1 MPSWRWSE
9 RSVEGSTSLDLR
21 LFDALPRLMENLDVA
36 RTLTE
41 LADLLEIQGA
51 SPFRIRAYRNAVN
64 TINSLS
70 RPLKDMVEAGED
82 LTELPSIGKSVAK
95 YIGEFLDTGSISRLE
110 EVAAEFPRSLV
121 ELMRLDGVGPKKARK
136 LFEQLD
142 VRTVDDLAA
151 ALEIGR
157 VQEIDGFGVKSA
169 GKIVRAIEDHRK
181 HTGRFQIH
189 ETERLIA
196 GVLEHMQAAPGVG
209 RIEVAGSLRRRKETI
224 GDVDILAE
232 LEGDGT
238 PVVDHFVSFSG
249 AERVEGAGNTKGSI
263 VLHSGLQVDL
273 RVIPSRSFGA
283 ALQYFSGSKEHNVA
297 VRARAVRQGLRVNE
311 WGVFRVPERE
321 DDEPLGKEDGERL
334 AGDTEQGVY
343 EVLGMSWVPPE
354 LREDRGEVEA
364 ACGGELPELVSL
376 ADMRGDLQ
384 MHSTWSD
391 GKASVEEMARACLE
405 RGYEYFALTDHSQA
419 MAMVQGLTPARA
431 REQWSEIEEVQEL
444 VPGIRILKS
453 VEVDILRDG
462 SLDMPDD
469 VLEQLDLVVI
479 SVHSFMDQNR
489 KTMTERVLRAMQH
502 PSVDIL
508 AHPTGRRISR
518 REPFE
523 LDIEAV
529 LEAAADL
536 CLAVELN
543 ANPNRLDLSDVHVRR
558 AKELAV
564 PVVISTDAHSPRG
577 LADMRFGVDQA
588 RRGWLEAGDVLNTR
602 SVEEITGWLRR
613 RGT

>member
-1 MPSWRWSE
+1 
-9 RSVEGSTSLDLR
+9 
-21 LFDALPRLMENLDVA
+21 MENLDVA

-64 TINSLS
+64 TINGLS
-70 RPLKDMVEAGED
+70 RPLKDMVKAGED

-311 WGVFRVPERE
+311 WGVFRVPESE